1 MKGKLTK
8 GIKEA
13 KEARKA
19 KKAQAEETVEA
30 TETLVSADGISKAEF
45 VRALRDVP
53 KAELHLHLE
62 AVISKT
68 TIRKFY
74 LRRYPGLNEEQADAE
89 IAKIFSY
96 SDLNGFIRAYLA
108 VQDLYDSEDDFDCVF
123 ADLKDY
129 LIRNG
134 ISYAEVFTAPSAFIK
149 KGFDFGKMVEIYRRN
164 IQKIKAE
171 TGRTIRILIDVSR
184 TFGMENAEKNLQL
197 LLAYRIP
204 EIIGIGLGGSE
215 EKGPAKLFGKVFDKA
230 RDNSL
235 FTVAHAGED
244 VGPESVWDAIDIL
257 HSDRIGH
264 GIASMQD
271 EKLMAT
277 LAERGIPLEISPTS
291 NVFTRKFV
299 TKLSE
304 HPMKTFFDK
313 GIVVTLNS
321 DDPLFF
327 GVELMDEYWN
337 AYSEMGFSL
346 QELKQLIRNSFT
358 ASFLAEDA
366 KGAFLESVESV
377 WEGLDLENKKK
388 RTFEIGAVK
397 RSMLIIGAPVA
408 AFFVLTTI
416 IAAELVSGFTRKQ
429 TYQLMQE
436 QAQECVLKLEK
447 ELIAPKK
454 MTEALALLFKDG
466 FPDDDEANRN
476 IFVKMSMAYPTLP
489 GFYCGLTNKKTYSSP
504 NLVLPDT
511 YDPTSRGWYKGAVA
525 QEGKM
530 DYSDVYPDSQ
540 TNELVITLSQAVY
553 KQHILDGVV
562 AFDYTLTDLVN
573 ILADSKTNKDEQS
586 FILSPEGKF
595 FMHETYTP
603 DDNMLEVEGGA
614 YRAIAEK
621 LLSGKDGFVEGKFGN
636 TKVVFRVAVMPT
648 TGWFYVLGKPL
659 SSVNAFSNT
668 MRRILAFSF
677 FILFVII
684 MTITTLI
691 MGRMRAKERGASERL
706 IDETHKLADSSRQNA
721 ATAQDQ
727 SAAVKE
733 IVATMED
740 NTALSE
746 SISRKIK
753 DVSSVAKKTSGDVA
767 EGVSY
772 LEENV
777 RQLNEISAANRS
789 TIEGIKDLGDKI
801 ENIWDIV
808 SLINSVA
815 DQAKIIAFN
824 AELEASAAG
833 EAGKNFHIVASEIR
847 RLANG
852 IIDGTK
858 EIKEQIGEI
867 QQSSDTLILASESG
881 TEKIKRGVDNA
892 KSLELRF
899 GSIKNASEITA
910 DSAGDI
916 TTIIQ
921 QQTIASEQMLLTL
934 RQIASGV
941 ESFSG
946 ATEDISI
953 ASQNLQGIAEELAK

>member
-1 MKGKLTK
+1 MKSEVTMAAEAG
-8 GIKEA
+8 KEA
-13 KEARKA
+13 DTEG
-19 KKAQAEETVEA
+19 TV
-30 TETLVSADGISKAEF
+30 TSADGMTKQEF
-45 VRALRDVP
+45 FRMFREIP

-62 AVISKT
+62 AVISKA

-74 LRRYPGLNEEQADAE
+74 MRRYPGLNEAEADLE
-89 IAKIFSY
+89 IAKIFNY

-129 LIRNG
+129 LVRNG
-134 ISYAEVFTAPSAFIK
+134 VSYAEVFTAPSAFIK
-149 KGFDFGKMVEIYRRN
+149 KGFDFGKMVDIYRRN

-184 TFGMENAEKNLQL
+184 TFGMENAQKNLQL

-230 RDNSL
+230 RENSL
-235 FTVAHAGED
+235 YTVAHAGED

-264 GIASMQD
+264 GIASMYD
-271 EKLMAT
+271 EKLMKA
-277 LAERGIPLEISPTS
+277 LAERKIPLEVSPTS

-313 GIVVTLNS
+313 GIIVTLNS

-327 GVELMDEYWN
+327 GVELLDEYWN
-337 AYSEMGFSL
+337 AYTQMGFSL
-346 QELKQLIRNSFT
+346 NELKQLIRNSFS
-358 ASFLAEDA
+358 ASFLAEDL
-366 KGAFLESVESV
+366 KGSFLESVETV
-377 WEGLDLENKKK
+377 WEGLALEHKKK
-388 RTFEIGAVK
+388 RTFELGAVK
-397 RSMLIIGAPVA
+397 RAMLTIGAPVA
-408 AFFVLTTI
+408 VFFVLTTI

-429 TYQLMQE
+429 TYGLMEE
-436 QAQECVLKLEK
+436 QTQECVLKLEK
-447 ELIAPKK
+447 ELVAPMK
-454 MTEALALLFKDG
+454 MTEALAWFFKDG
-466 FPDDDEANRN
+466 FSDDDEANRN
-476 IFVKMSMAYPTLP
+476 VFVKMSMAYPNLP
-489 GFYCGLTNKKTYSSP
+489 GFYCGLTSKKTYSSP
-504 NLVLPDT
+504 NLVLPDS
-511 YDPTSRGWYKGAVA
+511 YDPTSRGWYRGAVE
-525 QEGKM
+525 QGGRM
-530 DYSDVYPDSQ
+530 YYSDVYPDSQ

-553 KQHILDGVV
+553 KSGRLDGVV
-562 AFDYTLTDLVN
+562 AFDYTLTELLN
-573 ILADSKTNKDEQS
+573 ILADSKADAGDES

-595 FMHETYTP
+595 FMHESYTP
-603 DDNMLEVEGGA
+603 DDSMLEVEGGA
-614 YRAIAEK
+614 YRDIAEK
-621 LLSGKDGFVEGKFGN
+621 ILAAKNGFVEGKFGSSRY
-636 TKVVFRVAVMPT
+636 VFRVAVMPT
-648 TGWFYVLGKPL
+648 TGWYYVLGKPL
-659 SSVNAFSNT
+659 SSVNAFSNK
-668 MRRILAFSF
+668 MWRILSLAF

-691 MGRMRAKERGASERL
+691 MSRMRAKERGASERL
-706 IDETHKLADSSRQNA
+706 RDETHKLADSSKQNA

-746 SISRKIK
+746 SISRKIQ

-777 RQLNEISAANRS
+777 RHLREISAANRS

-801 ENIWDIV
+801 ENIWNIV
-808 SLINSVA
+808 TLINSVA

-852 IIDGTK
+852 IIDGTR

-881 TEKIKRGVDNA
+881 TEKIQQGVDNA

-916 TTIIQ
+916 TTIVQ
-921 QQTIASEQMLLTL
+921 QQTAASEQMLITL
-934 RQIASGV
+934 KQIASGV

-946 ATEDISI
+946 ATERISV
-953 ASQNLQGIAEELAK
+953 ASQNLQGIAEELAR

>member
-1 MKGKLTK
+1 MKDNQIKSMKEKTGKAGT
-8 GIKEA
+8 A
-13 KEARKA
+13 DAA
-19 KKAQAEETVEA
+19 
-30 TETLVSADGISKAEF
+30 VSADGLSKAEF
-45 VRALRDVP
+45 VRAFRELP

-62 AVISKT
+62 AAISKT

-74 LRRYPGLNEEQADAE
+74 MRRYPGLNEAEADIE
-89 IAKIFSY
+89 IAKIFNY

-134 ISYAEVFTAPSAFIK
+134 VVYAEVFTAPSAFMK
-149 KGFDFGKMVEIYRRN
+149 KGFDFGKMVDIYRRN

-171 TGRTIRILIDVSR
+171 TGKTVRILIDVSR

-197 LLAYRIP
+197 LLAYRVP

-215 EKGPAKLFGKVFDKA
+215 VKGPAKLFGKVFDKA
-230 RDNSL
+230 RENNL

-244 VGPESVWDAIDIL
+244 VGPESVWDAMDIL

-264 GIASMQD
+264 GISSMQD
-271 EKLMAT
+271 ETLMAT
-277 LAERGIPLEISPTS
+277 LAERKIPLEISPTS
-291 NVFTRKFV
+291 NIFTRKFV

-313 GIVVTLNS
+313 GIIVTLNS

-327 GVELMDEYWN
+327 GVELLDEFWN
-337 AYSEMGFSL
+337 VYTEMGFSL
-346 QELKQLIRNSFT
+346 KELKQLVRNSFT
-358 ASFLAEDA
+358 ASFLPEEA
-366 KGAFLESVESV
+366 KGSFLESVETV
-377 WEGLDLENKKK
+377 WEGLDLERKKK
-388 RTFEIGAVK
+388 RTFELGAVK
-397 RSMLIIGAPVA
+397 RAMLMIGTPVA
-408 AFFVLTTI
+408 VFFVITTI
-416 IAAELVSGFTRKQ
+416 IAAELVSGFTKKQ
-429 TYQLMQE
+429 TYELMEE
-436 QAQECVLKLEK
+436 QTQECVLKLEK
-447 ELIAPKK
+447 ELVAPMK
-454 MTEALALLFKDG
+454 MTEALACFFKDG
-466 FPDDDEANRN
+466 FSDDDEANRN
-476 IFVKMSMAYPTLP
+476 VFVKMSLVYPDLP
-489 GFYCGLTNKKTYSSP
+489 GFYCGLTTKKTYSSP
-504 NLVLPDT
+504 NIVLPDS
-511 YDPTSRGWYKGAVA
+511 YDPTSRGWYKGAVE
-525 QEGKM
+525 QGGKM
-530 DYSDVYPDSQ
+530 YYSDVYPDSQ
-540 TNELVITLSQAVY
+540 TNDLVITLSQAVY
-553 KQHILDGVV
+553 KGAKLDGVV
-562 AFDYTLTDLVN
+562 AFDYTLTDLLD
-573 ILADSKTNKDEQS
+573 ILADSKTNKEDQS

-595 FMHETYTP
+595 FMHESYTP
-603 DDNMLEVEGGA
+603 DDSMLEVEGGA
-614 YRAIAEK
+614 LKAVAEHI
-621 LLSGKDGFVEGKFGN
+621 LAARDSFVEGKIDGI
-636 TKVVFRVAVMPT
+636 KYLFRVAVMPM
-648 TGWFYVLGKPL
+648 TGWYYVLGKPI
-659 SSVNAFSNT
+659 SSVNSFSNV
-668 MRRILAFSF
+668 MRLILIISLSL
-677 FILFVII
+677 LFVII
-684 MTITTLI
+684 MAITTFI

-740 NTALSE
+740 NTSLSE

-753 DVSSVAKKTSGDVA
+753 DVSAVAKKTSGDVA

-777 RQLNEISAANRS
+777 RQLHEISAANRS

-801 ENIWDIV
+801 ENIWNIV
-808 SLINSVA
+808 TLINSVA

-881 TEKIKRGVDNA
+881 TEKIKRGVENA
-892 KSLELRF
+892 RSLELRF

-921 QQTIASEQMLLTL
+921 QQATASEQMLITL

-946 ATEDISI
+946 ATEKISI
-953 ASQNLQGIAEELAK
+953 ASLNLQGIAEELAK

>member
-1 MKGKLTK
+1 MKVKQTK
-8 GIKEA
+8 GTK
-13 KEARKA
+13 
-19 KKAQAEETVEA
+19 KKAGRADVADTV
-30 TETLVSADGISKAEF
+30 VSDGGMSKQEF
-45 VRALRDVP
+45 VRAFREIP

-62 AVISKT
+62 AVISRA

-74 LRRYPGLNEEQADAE
+74 LRRYPGLSEAEADQE
-89 IAKIFSY
+89 IAKIFNY
-96 SDLNGFIRAYLA
+96 ADLNGFIRAYLA

-129 LIRNG
+129 LVRNG
-134 ISYAEVFTAPSAFIK
+134 VVYAEVFTAPSAFIK
-149 KGFDFGKMVEIYRRN
+149 KGFDFGRMVEIYRRN

-215 EKGPAKLFGKVFDKA
+215 EKGPAKLFGAVFDKA

-235 FTVAHAGED
+235 YTVAHAGED
-244 VGPESVWDAIDIL
+244 VGPESIWDAIDIL

-264 GIASMQD
+264 GISAIQD
-271 EKLMAT
+271 VKLMET
-277 LAERGIPLEISPTS
+277 LAERKIPLEISPTS

-304 HPMKTFFDK
+304 HPMKTFYDK
-313 GIVVTLNS
+313 GIIVTLNS

-327 GVELMDEYWN
+327 GVELLDEYWN
-337 AYSEMGFSL
+337 AYTEMGFGLS
-346 QELKQLIRNSFT
+346 ELKQLVRNSFT
-358 ASFLAEDA
+358 SSFLPDDV
-366 KGAFLESVESV
+366 KGSFLESVETV
-377 WEGLDLENKKK
+377 WEGLGLEHKKK
-388 RTFEIGAVK
+388 RAFELGAVK
-397 RSMLIIGAPVA
+397 RAMLMIGVPVA
-408 AFFVLTTI
+408 AFFVLTTV
-416 IAAELVSGFTRKQ
+416 IAAELVSSFTRRQ
-429 TYQLMQE
+429 TRSLMQE

-447 ELIAPKK
+447 ELVAPKK
-454 MTEALALLFKDG
+454 MTEALALFFKDG
-466 FPDDDEANRN
+466 FSDDDEANRN
-476 IFVKMSMAYPTLP
+476 VFVKMSMTYPNLP
-489 GFYCGLTNKKTYSSP
+489 GFYCGLTTRKTYSSP
-504 NLVLPDT
+504 NIVFPDT
-511 YDPTSRGWYKGAVA
+511 YDPTSRGWYKGAVE
-525 QEGKM
+525 QGGGM
-530 DYSDVYPDSQ
+530 YYSDVYPDSQ
-540 TNELVITLSQAVY
+540 TNELVITLSKAVY
-553 KQHILDGVV
+553 KQGSLDGVV
-562 AFDYTLTDLVN
+562 SFDYTLTELVN
-573 ILADSKTNKDEQS
+573 ILADSKADEGDES

-595 FMHETYTP
+595 FMHESYSP
-603 DDNMLEVEGGA
+603 DDSMLEVEGGL
-614 YRAIAEK
+614 YRDIAQK
-621 LLSGKDGFVEGKFGN
+621 ILASGDGFVEGKFGSS
-636 TKVVFRVAVMPT
+636 KYLFRVSVMPT
-648 TGWFYVLGKPL
+648 TGWYYVLGRPV
-659 SSVNAFSNT
+659 SSVNAFSNR
-668 MRRILAFSF
+668 MRLILSVSF

-684 MTITTLI
+684 MMITTLI
-691 MGRMRAKERGASERL
+691 MGRMRAKEKGASERL
-706 IDETHKLADSSRQNA
+706 IDETQKLADSSRQNA

-753 DVSSVAKKTSGDVA
+753 DVSSVANKTSGDVA

-777 RQLNEISAANRS
+777 RQLRDIDAANRS
-789 TIEGIKDLGDKI
+789 TIDGIKNLGDKI
-801 ENIWDIV
+801 ESIWNIV
-808 SLINSVA
+808 TLINSVA

-892 KSLELRF
+892 RSLELRF

-921 QQTIASEQMLLTL
+921 QQTAASEQILITL
-934 RQIASGV
+934 RQIAAGV
-941 ESFSG
+941 ESFGG
-946 ATEDISI
+946 ATENISI
-953 ASQNLQGIAEELAK
+953 ASQKLQGIAEELAK